1 MSYRCV
7 LNYTIDYTKT
17 TIRPYIKRRFY
28 AEHLKPNEPY
38 EEKETGTVNGNPYL
52 FKGSKIFPEF
62 LRVKSKMK
70 SIQTNESQTI
80 SNETVTI
87 VTRKDKCSG
96 YVLFLGS

>member
-38 EEKETGTVNGNPYL
+38 EEKETETVNGNTYL
-52 FKGSKIFPEF
+52 FKG
-62 LRVKSKMK
+62 
-70 SIQTNESQTI
+70 
-80 SNETVTI
+80 
-87 VTRKDKCSG
+87 
-96 YVLFLGS
+96 